1 MPNDLTGKCFVW
13 KGLGVSST
21 MIIVGVSEGILY
33 YVHVFGGRIDIENVE
48 LGHKFYRMNTWVEI
62 S

>member
-13 KGLGVSST
+13 KGSGIPST
-21 MIIVGVSEGILY
+21 MIIVGVTEKILY
-33 YVHVFGGRIDIENVE
+33 YVHVFGGRIVIENIID
-48 LGHKFYRMNTWVEI
+48 HKFYQSDPWVEI